1 MATWWD
7 RADADERNAVA
18 DIPSVQSIDERLAER
33 PFDASVRDVLLEVLF
48 ASGSDLLMLP
58 VPDVFGWR
66 DRINEPSKVDEQNWT
81 YRLPWPVDD
90 LDDVPEADER
100 QRFLRRLS
108 ERYRRV

>member
-1 MATWWD
+1 
-7 RADADERNAVA
+7 
-18 DIPSVQSIDERLAER
+18 
-33 PFDASVRDVLLEVLF
+33 
-48 ASGSDLLMLP
+48 
-58 VPDVFGWR
+58 VFGWR